1 MTERS
6 SLLFIGKQ
14 VKIMQTN
21 DVNVYISSVV
31 DKYSDMVYRTAY
43 HALCDTHYAEDITQ
57 EVFLKLCSAHP
68 EFESEEHEKAWI
80 LRVTINMCKNYNKRA
95 YSHPNIELTENIP
108 ASDEYSSDGTVMS
121 AVMALPQKYRTAV
134 YLHYFEGYP
143 IKDIA
148 NIMQSNQNT
157 VASLLMRARKKLSE
171 MLEGKFDDGSGQ

>member
-57 EVFLKLCSAHP
+57 EVFLKFCSAHP

-171 MLEGKFDDGSGQ
+171 MLEGKFGDGSGQ

>member
-1 MTERS
+1 
-6 SLLFIGKQ
+6 
-14 VKIMQTN
+14 
-21 DVNVYISSVV
+21 
-31 DKYSDMVYRTAY
+31 
-43 HALCDTHYAEDITQ
+43 
-57 EVFLKLCSAHP
+57 
-68 EFESEEHEKAWI
+68 
-80 LRVTINMCKNYNKRA
+80 MCKNYNKRA

-171 MLEGKFDDGSGQ
+171 MLEGKFGDGSGQ